1 VTPDVDRR
9 PSLVEATDA
18 VFADD
23 GTLARELGGFE
34 PRPAQREMAR
44 VVAAVIEDGG
54 TALVEAGTGT
64 GKTLAYLVPAILSG
78 KRVLISTGTKNL
90 QEQIVEKDLPVLT
103 RVVDRPFS
111 VTVMKGRGNYLCRHR
126 YQAMLSG
133 SLPRQQRLGGFGSP
147 GTDVDER
154 ILLPILERWVATTTT
169 GDRAELRDL
178 PEELPIWSE
187 LSASAEN
194 CLGTTCPQYH
204 ECYVTLMR
212 QRAADSELVVVNHHL
227 LFADAAVRQG
237 NYGAV
242 IPERDVAVLDEA
254 HQLEDVATS
263 YFGLSV
269 SHYRLADLARDVTQ
283 AIEPWPAPERRDA
296 VRRMAA
302 RVDDR
307 SRQFFDVLQPRRR
320 GGEDRIRI
328 TADALADVQP
338 LGQALLGTLEG
349 LEAQLQLLK
358 SAPSDEAGTVRP
370 AIVDELMNLAGRIAE
385 LRVEL
390 TILLR
395 ASDPDYVF
403 FLESRAR
410 GLFLRAAP
418 IDVSRIVREELVDRF
433 HATVLTSATMAVDG
447 GFDYIRGRL
456 GIRNADETRLPSEFD
471 YATQTILYL
480 PRRMPLPKDPGF
492 ADAAARQCLE
502 ILQRTEGRAFVL
514 FTSYAMLRAVEPHL
528 RLGLRYPLLVQGT
541 APRGALLDEFRLT
554 PHAVLL
560 ATSSFWQGVDVV
572 GEQLSCVIIDK
583 LPFASPADPVTA
595 ARMESLA
602 ERGGDAF
609 GDYQVPLAILTLLQG
624 LGRLIRHRSDRGVLA
639 VLDPRIRSMGYGR
652 RFLASLP
659 PAPVVYDLDAIR
671 RFFER

>member
-1 VTPDVDRR
+1 
-9 PSLVEATDA
+9 
-18 VFADD
+18 
-23 GTLARELGGFE
+23 
-34 PRPAQREMAR
+34 
-44 VVAAVIEDGG
+44 VI
-54 TALVEAGTGT
+54 
-64 GKTLAYLVPAILSG
+64 
-78 KRVLISTGTKNL
+78 
-90 QEQIVEKDLPVLT
+90 
-103 RVVDRPFS
+103 
-111 VTVMKGRGNYLCRHR
+111 
-126 YQAMLSG
+126 
-133 SLPRQQRLGGFGSP
+133 
-147 GTDVDER
+147 
-154 ILLPILERWVATTTT
+154 
-169 GDRAELRDL
+169 
-178 PEELPIWSE
+178 
-187 LSASAEN
+187 
-194 CLGTTCPQYH
+194 
-204 ECYVTLMR
+204 
-212 QRAADSELVVVNHHL
+212 VNHHL
-227 LFADAAVRQG
+227 LCADASVRKSA
-237 NYGAV
+237 YGEV
-242 IPERDVAVLDEA
+242 IPSFSRAILDEA

-263 YFGLSV
+263 YFGLAV
-269 SHYRLADLARDVTQ
+269 SNYRLADLTRDVVQ
-283 AIEPWPAPERRDA
+283 AIEGWPAPERRDA

-302 RVDDR
+302 RVEDR
-307 SRQFFDVLQPRRR
+307 SRQFFDALQPRRR
-320 GGEDRIRI
+320 AGEERIRV

-358 SAPSDEAGTVRP
+358 SAPSDEASGVRP
-370 AIVDELMNLAGRIAE
+370 AIVDDLMNLAGRIAQ

-395 ASDPDYVF
+395 AADPDYVF
-403 FLESRAR
+403 FLETRAR

-433 HATVLTSATMAVDG
+433 KATVLTSATMAVDG
-447 GFDYIRGRL
+447 GFEYIRGRL
-456 GIRNADETRLPSEFD
+456 GIRHAEEARLPSEFD
-471 YATQTILYL
+471 YARQAILYL
-480 PRRMPLPKDPGF
+480 PRRMPLPKEPGF
-492 ADAAARQCLE
+492 ADAAARECLE

-583 LPFASPADPVTA
+583 LPFASPGDPVTA

-624 LGRLIRHRSDRGVLA
+624 LGRLIRHRGDRGVLA
-639 VLDPRIRSMGYGR
+639 VLDPRLRSMGYGR

-659 PAPVVYDLDAIR
+659 PAPVVHDLDAIR
-671 RFFER
+671 RFFAR

>member
-1 VTPDVDRR
+1 
-9 PSLVEATDA
+9 
-18 VFADD
+18 
-23 GTLARELGGFE
+23 
-34 PRPAQREMAR
+34 
-44 VVAAVIEDGG
+44 
-54 TALVEAGTGT
+54 
-64 GKTLAYLVPAILSG
+64 
-78 KRVLISTGTKNL
+78 
-90 QEQIVEKDLPVLT
+90 
-103 RVVDRPFS
+103 
-111 VTVMKGRGNYLCRHR
+111 
-126 YQAMLSG
+126 
-133 SLPRQQRLGGFGSP
+133 
-147 GTDVDER
+147 
-154 ILLPILERWVATTTT
+154 
-169 GDRAELRDL
+169 
-178 PEELPIWSE
+178 
-187 LSASAEN
+187 
-194 CLGTTCPQYH
+194 
-204 ECYVTLMR
+204 MR

-541 APRGALLDEFRLT
+541 APRGA
-554 PHAVLL
+554 
-560 ATSSFWQGVDVV
+560 
-572 GEQLSCVIIDK
+572 QLSCVIIDK

>member
-1 VTPDVDRR
+1 MTPDVDRR

-18 VFADD
+18 VFAVD
-23 GTLARELGGFE
+23 GTLARALPGFE

-44 VVAAVIEDGG
+44 VVAGTLEDSG

-103 RVVDRPFS
+103 QVIDRPFT

-126 YQAMLSG
+126 YQAMLAG
-133 SLPRQQRLGGFGSP
+133 SLPRQQRLGGFGSS
-147 GTDVDER
+147 GTEVDER
-154 ILLPILERWVATTTT
+154 ILLPILERWVAKTTT
-169 GDRAELRDL
+169 GDRSELRDL
-178 PEELPIWSE
+178 PEDLPIWHE

-194 CLGTTCPQYH
+194 CLGTTCPQYQ
-204 ECYVTLMR
+204 ECYVTQMR
-212 QRAADSELVVVNHHL
+212 QRAADSDLVVVNHHL

-242 IPERDVAVLDEA
+242 IPERDVAILDEA

-269 SHYRLADLARDVTQ
+269 SNYRVADLTRDVEK

-302 RVDDR
+302 RVEDR
-307 SRQFFDVLQPRRR
+307 SRQFFDALQPRRR
-320 GGEDRIRI
+320 VGEERIRI

-358 SAPSDEAGTVRP
+358 SAPSDEAGAVRP
-370 AIVDELMNLAGRIAE
+370 AIVDELMNLAGRIAQ

-395 ASDPDYVF
+395 ASDPDFVF
-403 FLESRAR
+403 FLETRAR

-433 HATVLTSATMAVDG
+433 DATVLTSATMAVDG

-456 GIRNADETRLPSEFD
+456 GIRNAGETRLLSEFD

-492 ADAAARQCLE
+492 ADAAARECLE

-514 FTSYAMLRAVEPHL
+514 FTSYAMLRAVEPLL
-528 RLGLRYPLLVQGT
+528 RLALRYPLLVQGT

-560 ATSSFWQGVDVV
+560 ATASFWQGVDVV

-595 ARMESLA
+595 ARMESLE

-609 GDYQVPLAILTLLQG
+609 GEYQVPLAILTLLQG
-624 LGRLIRHRSDRGVLA
+624 LGRLIRHRTDRGVLA

-659 PAPVVYDLDAIR
+659 PAPIVHDLEAIR

>member
-9 PSLVEATDA
+9 PSLVETTDA

-44 VVAAVIEDGG
+44 VVAATIEDGG
-54 TALVEAGTGT
+54 TTLVEAGTGT

-90 QEQIVEKDLPVLT
+90 QEQIVEKDLPVLS
-103 RVVDRPFS
+103 RVIDRPFT

-126 YQAMLSG
+126 YQAMLGG
-133 SLPRQQRLGGFGSP
+133 SLPRQQRLGGFGSS
-147 GTDVDER
+147 GTEVDER
-154 ILLPILERWVATTTT
+154 ILLPILERWVAKTTT
-169 GDRAELRDL
+169 GDRAELREL
-178 PEELPIWSE
+178 PEDLPIWSE

-212 QRAADSELVVVNHHL
+212 QRAADSDLVVVNHHL

-242 IPERDVAVLDEA
+242 IPERDVAILDEA

-269 SHYRLADLARDVTQ
+269 SNYRLADLARDVTQ
-283 AIEPWPAPERRDA
+283 AIEPWPGPERRDA
-296 VRRMAA
+296 VRRMAG
-302 RVDDR
+302 RVEDR
-307 SRQFFDVLQPRRR
+307 SRQFFDALQPRRR
-320 GGEDRIRI
+320 AGEERIRV

-358 SAPSDEAGTVRP
+358 SAPSEEAGAVRP
-370 AIVDELMNLAGRIAE
+370 AIVDELMNLAARIAQ

-390 TILLR
+390 TTLLR

-403 FLESRAR
+403 FLETRGR

-456 GIRNADETRLPSEFD
+456 GIRNAEETRLPSEFD
-471 YATQTILYL
+471 YARQTILYL

-492 ADAAARQCLE
+492 ADAAARECLE
-502 ILQRTEGRAFVL
+502 ILGRTEGRAFVL

-528 RLGLRYPLLVQGT
+528 RVGLPYPLLVQGT

-572 GEQLSCVIIDK
+572 GDQLSCVIIDK

-595 ARMESLA
+595 ARMESLE

-659 PAPVVYDLDAIR
+659 AAPIVHDLDAIR
-671 RFFER
+671 RFFEA

>member
-1 VTPDVDRR
+1 VTPDDERR
-9 PSLVEATDA
+9 PSLVDATDA

-23 GTLARELGGFE
+23 GTLARALPGFE

-44 VVAAVIEDGG
+44 VVASTLADSG
-54 TALVEAGTGT
+54 TAIVEAGTGT

-90 QEQIVEKDLPVLT
+90 QEQIVEKDLPVLS
-103 RVVDRPFS
+103 RVVDRPFT

-133 SLPRQQRLGGFGSP
+133 SLPRQQRLGGFGSS
-147 GTDVDER
+147 GTEVDER
-154 ILLPILERWVATTTT
+154 ILLPILERWVAKTTT
-169 GDRAELRDL
+169 GDRAELREL
-178 PEELPIWSE
+178 PEDLPIWSE

-194 CLGTTCPQYH
+194 CLGATCPQYH

-212 QRAADSELVVVNHHL
+212 QRAADSDLVVVNHHL

-263 YFGLSV
+263 YFGLAV
-269 SHYRLADLARDVTQ
+269 SNYRLADLTRDVVQ
-283 AIEPWPAPERRDA
+283 AIEGWPAPERRDA

-302 RVDDR
+302 RVEDR
-307 SRQFFDVLQPRRR
+307 SRQFFDALQPRRR
-320 GGEDRIRI
+320 AGEERIRV

-358 SAPSDEAGTVRP
+358 SAPSDEASGVRP
-370 AIVDELMNLAGRIAE
+370 AIVDDLMNLAGRIAQ

-395 ASDPDYVF
+395 AADPDYVF
-403 FLESRAR
+403 FLETRAR

-433 HATVLTSATMAVDG
+433 KATVLTSATMAVDG
-447 GFDYIRGRL
+447 GFEYIRGRL
-456 GIRNADETRLPSEFD
+456 GIRHAEEARLPSEFD
-471 YATQTILYL
+471 YARQAILYL
-480 PRRMPLPKDPGF
+480 PRRMPLPKEPGF
-492 ADAAARQCLE
+492 ADAAARECLE

-583 LPFASPADPVTA
+583 LPFASPGDPVTA

-624 LGRLIRHRSDRGVLA
+624 LGRLIRHRGDRGVLA
-639 VLDPRIRSMGYGR
+639 VLDPRLRSMGYGR

-659 PAPVVYDLDAIR
+659 PAPVVHDLDAIR
-671 RFFER
+671 RFFAR